1 MKGELQ
7 EHQKS
12 VSLLIKE
19 QGGLGHER
27 HTWRVESSVE
37 ISLAGSTGVLRNV
50 WMRYGIL
57 SQQSL

>member
-37 ISLAGSTGVLRNV
+37 MSLAGSTGVL
-50 WMRYGIL
+50 
-57 SQQSL
+57 